1 MTLRPGRARTAGVRI
16 AWQPVL
22 PDRERRDQADSL
34 IEALV
39 RESSAAS
46 DTVRVGRRCERC
58 GATDHGRPIVIGA
71 PVHASVSYAGAL
83 IVVAVADAPHT
94 VAVGVDAEHRGA
106 ARRGDLR
113 GVIAPSRGSSTRQG
127 TRQGTRHGT
136 RQWIRQWTRAE
147 AVLKADGR
155 GLAVDPGRVRIA
167 RTPRGVYGRIV
178 EDGSTA
184 AHRASTSPPRLWRVR
199 GPRGFVISLAVASV

>member
-16 AWQPVL
+16 AWQPAL
-22 PDRERRDQADSL
+22 PGRERRDQADAL

-39 RESSAAS
+39 RETSAAS
-46 DTVRVGRRCERC
+46 GAVRVGRRCERC

-71 PVHASVSYAGAL
+71 PVHASVSYAGEL

-94 VAVGVDAEHRGA
+94 VAVGIDAEHRGA

-113 GVIAPSRGSSTRQG
+113 GVIAAGQGSSTRLW
-127 TRQGTRHGT
+127 T
-136 RQWIRQWTRAE
+136 RQWTRQWTRVE

-167 RTPRGVYGRIV
+167 RTPRGVFGRIV

>member
-16 AWQPVL
+16 AWQPVH

-39 RESSAAS
+39 RETSAAS
-46 DTVRVGRRCERC
+46 GAVRVGRRCERC

-71 PVHASVSYAGAL
+71 PVHASVSYAGEL

-94 VAVGVDAEHRGA
+94 VAVGIDAEHSGA
-106 ARRGDLR
+106 TRRGDLR
-113 GVIAPSRGSSTRQG
+113 GVIAAGHGSSTRLW
-127 TRQGTRHGT
+127 T
-136 RQWIRQWTRAE
+136 RQWTRVE
-147 AVLKADGR
+147 AVLMADGR

-167 RTPRGVYGRIV
+167 RTPRGVFGRIV